1 MSENINNKYFIVLNE
16 EKIIFSCLDNKKK
29 IFFTKKYDLTN
40 YVLNNLSKEIE
51 NFFNDNLIEMEKN
64 LNDFIRKIIII
75 VDFDDCLSSKLSMKF
90 NLSSETINE
99 QKINDLLTSLRYQ
112 FIKYSNDQKVIHMM
126 IGKLL
131 IDGKEKDLNFADEKS
146 QNLILEVKFECLKEK
161 TVNMIKRSLSKYQI
175 SIENILIANHLR
187 NSVEHELN
195 DIISLADKFISEG
208 IKNEVVWANKK
219 SIKRGF
225 FEKFFNF
232 FD

>member
-1 MSENINNKYFIVLNE
+1 
-16 EKIIFSCLDNKKK
+16 
-29 IFFTKKYDLTN
+29 
-40 YVLNNLSKEIE
+40 
-51 NFFNDNLIEMEKN
+51 MEKN

>member
-126 IGKLL
+126 ISKLL

>member
-1 MSENINNKYFIVLNE
+1 MSENFNNKYFIVLNE
-16 EKIIFSCLDNKKK
+16 EKIIFYCLDNKKK

-40 YVLNNLSKEIE
+40 YVFNNLSKEIE
-51 NFFNDNLIEMEKN
+51 NFFNDNLIEIEKN

-126 IGKLL
+126 ISKLL
-131 IDGKEKDLNFADEKS
+131 IDGKEKDLNSADEKS

-175 SIENILIANHLR
+175 SIENIMIANHLR
-187 NSVEHELN
+187 NSVEHELD